1 MQRPGSIPETAPHG
15 SPERITYV
23 QRVRA
28 PIQRER
34 ERRFLF
40 VFPRRNAVKSSLSEG
55 ERERERE
62 RERRIF
68 RETETGPRA
77 EEADMDMRI
86 MRAALAKVLNMRL
99 PMRRETASKLKN
111 FY

>member
-40 VFPRRNAVKSSLSEG
+40 VFPRRNAVKSSLSE
-55 ERERERE
+55 
-62 RERRIF
+62 RERRESSG
-68 RETETGPRA
+68 ETETGPRA

-99 PMRRETASKLKN
+99 PMRRETVSKLKN
-111 FY
+111 CY